1 MHFEVPSFPHT
12 HRQVDFDK
20 RFFLFLEFM
29 ALRMIMFYGPQATQ
43 MNEKSFQ
50 ELTLDL
56 TLI

>member
-12 HRQVDFDK
+12 HRRVDFDK

-43 MNEKSFQ
+43 MNE
-50 ELTLDL
+50 
-56 TLI
+56 